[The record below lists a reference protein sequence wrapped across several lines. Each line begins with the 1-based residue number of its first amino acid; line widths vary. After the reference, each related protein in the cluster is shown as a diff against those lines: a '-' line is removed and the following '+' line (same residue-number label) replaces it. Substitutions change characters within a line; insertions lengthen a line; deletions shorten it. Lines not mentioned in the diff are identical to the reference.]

1 MGHVFSCTCQA
12 KDSALVAV
20 VVDAVT
26 ALTLI
31 ATSEVG
37 VTSVVSTAG
46 GDKMQTAAGPGAHSS
61 HPAFSLQL
69 LAGPAQITIDQV
81 GPFASNC
88 DDLRSN
94 STGLN

>member
-46 GDKMQTAAGPGAHSS
+46 GDKMQTADGSRPRGAQLTPGFFTPAAGGSR
-61 HPAFSLQL
+61 
-69 LAGPAQITIDQV
+69 TD
-81 GPFASNC
+81 N
-88 DDLRSN
+88 N
-94 STGLN
+94 